1 MTEEAQHAPSPESEP
16 EDQAGGAPRDEQPAD
31 LRRELE
37 EAKARADEHF
47 RSWQRS
53 AADFANFKRR
63 VDEEKR
69 FAERWIIQDLLP
81 ILDDFDRAWTALPGE
96 LRNLTWIQG
105 LLQVHSKLFAVL
117 ERHGVSPIESLD
129 KSFSPVEHE
138 AVLHEGEVDLSEQT
152 AIVAELQRGYRLHDR
167 VLRPAL
173 VKVGK
178 PRNEESGSSPSPG

>member
-1 MTEEAQHAPSPESEP
+1 MTEESQDAPSRTSEP
-16 EDQAGGAPRDEQPAD
+16 EDQAPGAAEKQPSPD
-31 LRRELE
+31 LGRELE
-37 EAKARADEHF
+37 EARAKADEHF

-69 FAERWIIQDLLP
+69 FGERWLIQDLLP
-81 ILDDFDRAWTALPGE
+81 VLDDFDRAWMALPGE
-96 LRNLTWIQG
+96 LRGLTWIQG
-105 LLQVHSKLFAVL
+105 VLQVHSKLFAVL

-129 KSFSPVEHE
+129 KPFNPVEHE
-138 AVLHEGEVDLSEQT
+138 AVLHEDEADLSEQT
-152 AIVAELQRGYRLHDR
+152 AVVAELQRGYRLHDR

-178 PRNEESGSSPSPG
+178 PRTSESASSPQPG